1 MNRLFALAT
10 VAGVVLPAGLSP
22 LGVTL
27 TALTGPH
34 DQVWSMHALLTGQT
48 DNLGLL
54 ATTPLDGFQ
63 FPDLT
68 SLGSE
73 PVDSVSDP
81 DFISN
86 IHDLGILTLTSAAD
100 PDDDYVA
107 FAIQT
112 PLFTDILTS
121 GADPEGTLGLGD
133 ASIGLAGATVNTF
146 ESSVFPF
153 LDSSFTLPFPDPF
166 ADLFTLLVQLGL

>member
-10 VAGVVLPAGLSP
+10 AAGVVLPVGLSP
-22 LGVTL
+22 LGAMS
-27 TALTGPH
+27 TAPDGA
-34 DQVWSMHALLTGQT
+34 HAGVSTT
-48 DNLGLL
+48 DTVLASRTDDLGLL
-54 ATTPLDGFQ
+54 SATPLDGFQ

-73 PVDSVSDP
+73 PVDGISDP

-100 PDDDYVA
+100 PDDNYIA

-146 ESSVFPF
+146 ESSAFPF

-166 ADLFTLLVQLGL
+166 ADLFTLLVQLGF